1 MSSVSKNLVG
11 AALCAAL
18 CITPAM
24 ASAAIHPASA
34 QSINPMVAVS
44 LLGSPASAATLCG
57 AQGAAATAPG
67 SGCVLPVTD
76 LPPPVVQPAPPPPP
90 PPLPATAAPAGFGIA
105 PLLIGLLG
113 VAALI
118 ALLALDGDDDDGEP
132 VSPN

>member
-1 MSSVSKNLVG
+1 MSSVSRNLVG

-18 CITPAM
+18 CVTPAM
-24 ASAAIHPASA
+24 ASAAIQPASV

-57 AQGAAATAPG
+57 AQAAAATAPG

-76 LPPPVVQPAPPPPP
+76 LPPPVAQPAPPPP
-90 PPLPATAAPAGFGIA
+90 LPAAAAPAGFGIA

-113 VAALI
+113 VAALV

>member
-1 MSSVSKNLVG
+1 MRSVSKNLVG
-11 AALCAAL
+11 AALAAAL

-24 ASAAIHPASA
+24 ASAATPVR
-34 QSINPMVAVS
+34 SINPMIAVS

-57 AQGAAATAPG
+57 AQAAAATAPG
-67 SGCVLPVTD
+67 TGCVLPVTD
-76 LPPPVVQPAPPPPP
+76 LPPPVAQPAPPPPP
-90 PPLPATAAPAGFGIA
+90 PLPVAAAPSGFGIA

-118 ALLALDGDDDDGEP
+118 ALLALDGDDDDDNEA

>member
-1 MSSVSKNLVG
+1 MRSVSKNLVG

-24 ASAAIHPASA
+24 ASAAVAPASV

-57 AQGAAATAPG
+57 AQAAAATAPG
-67 SGCVLPVTD
+67 TGCVLPVTD
-76 LPPPVVQPAPPPPP
+76 LPPPVAQPAPPPPP
-90 PPLPATAAPAGFGIA
+90 PLPVAAAPSGFGIA

-132 VSPN
+132 VSAN